1 MPVIKV
7 YFLGPLAELDCYRM
21 GLTSPRLSLI
31 FSCIGHAYIHMFT
44 AFYFTIVLA
53 IERDWQQPF
62 HELLGL
68 WTPAALL
75 VGLAALP
82 AGWLADRWSTI
93 GIMTIYFIGLGASSV
108 VAGFMGAPVSLMVAM
123 AGIGLFAAIYHP
135 VGIPWVIRA
144 AAPEKVGRMLAIN
157 GIFGS
162 FGVGLAA
169 LSAGVLIEL
178 WGWRSAFVV
187 PGVIC
192 LITGV
197 VMLGFVR
204 TGRLVEAVGIPSDRG
219 AAEKGDRAR
228 VFLILL
234 ITMFVGGITFN
245 AVQSA
250 MPKLFEGR
258 LLDITGGSV
267 VGIGS
272 LVALVYMASGV
283 AQLIGGLL
291 ADRVQLRFVLLG
303 AWTLQAPLL
312 FGMAAAFNVPLVI
325 AAFVVVSANSG
336 ALAAENMLLSSAA
349 SAKRQGLVFGLKFVI
364 AFGAAPLAIELVAT
378 IQRLTGDL
386 GNLFVLLGGVVAVV
400 AVVLLGLPNERAPV
414 RVSSAAPAE

>member
-1 MPVIKV
+1 M
-7 YFLGPLAELDCYRM
+7 
-21 GLTSPRLSLI
+21 TSPRLSLI
-31 FSCIGHAYIHMFT
+31 FSCVGHAYIHMFT

-82 AGWLADRWSTI
+82 AGGVADRWSTI
-93 GIMTIYFIGLGASSV
+93 GIMTIYFIGLGAASV
-108 VAGFMGAPVSLMVAM
+108 VAGLMGAPLSLMVAM

-144 AAPEKVGRMLAIN
+144 AAPEKVGKMLAIN

-169 LSAGVLIEL
+169 VSAGVLIEL
-178 WGWRSAFVV
+178 WGWRAAFIV
-187 PGVIC
+187 PGLVC
-192 LITGV
+192 LATGLA
-197 VMLGFVR
+197 MLVLVR
-204 TGRLVEAVGIPSDRG
+204 TGRIVEAVGAPADRG
-219 AAEKGDRAR
+219 AANKSDRTR
-228 VFLILL
+228 VFAILL
-234 ITMFVGGITFN
+234 VTMFVGGISFN

-272 LVALVYMASGV
+272 LVAVVYVASGI
-283 AQLIGGLL
+283 AQLIGGVL

-303 AWTLQAPLL
+303 AWALQAPLML
-312 FGMAAAFNVPLVI
+312 TMAALFNVPLVI
-325 AAFVVVSANSG
+325 AAFVVVSANAG

-364 AFGAAPLAIELVAT
+364 AFGAAPLAIELVAS

-386 GNLFVLLGGVVAVV
+386 GNLFLLLSAAAAAVAVLLIA
-400 AVVLLGLPNERAPV
+400 LPGERAPV
-414 RVSSAAPAE
+414 RVSGAAPAE